1 MSRTGKAECRTALEA
16 HYRPLMYFLLRKL
29 LSKFRQT
36 CRNASVD
43 EFIAYVSDNA
53 AQDALIGVCADYHGL
68 TCAFGE
74 LVSHTLLVGFV
85 QRDSRGHV
93 SDHDAFLLVVH
104 LPEHLDDAR
113 EK

>member
-1 MSRTGKAECRTALEA
+1 MSRTGKAKRHSGLEA
-16 HYRPLMYFLLRKL
+16 HYQPLMYFLLRKL
-29 LSKFRQT
+29 LRKFRQT

-53 AQDALIGVCADYHGL
+53 AQDARICVGADYHGL

-85 QRDSRGHV
+85 LRDSRSHV
-93 SDHDAFLLVVH
+93 SDHDAFLFVVH